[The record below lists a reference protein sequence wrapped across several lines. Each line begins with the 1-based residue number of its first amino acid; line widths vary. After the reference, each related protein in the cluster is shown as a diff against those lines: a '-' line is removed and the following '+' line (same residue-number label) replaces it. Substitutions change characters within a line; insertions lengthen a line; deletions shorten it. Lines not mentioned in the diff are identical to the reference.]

1 MRLMVL
7 VKAAGRAHVENFDV
21 HRVAELFLM
30 EIAKVAP
37 ATKLGL
43 TDWVVNGCGGAP

>member
-1 MRLMVL
+1 MRVMVL
-7 VKAAGRAHVENFDV
+7 VKAASRAHVENFDV
-21 HRVAELFLM
+21 DRVAALFLT

-43 TDWVVNGCGGAP
+43 TDGVVNVW